1 MPSLRI
7 SSVAAAAGMLAILA
21 GGAALRLADLPN
33 RPMHCDE
40 AVHGVKFGHL
50 LEDGTYVYDPH
61 EYHGPGLNY
70 LTLPVARAAG
80 ARRVTEVTE
89 THLRL
94 VPAVF
99 GMLLI
104 GLPWLLRRELGTG
117 PALGAALL
125 TALSPA
131 MVFFSRYYIQE
142 MLLVAFSLLAVVA
155 MWRWSRFL
163 DAAGSMEPQQ
173 AGRARA
179 LRAVGWLVVLGAAIG
194 LMHATKETCVLA
206 LAAMAVAG
214 AVTLPGLWGNW
225 KRPTLSVLFVVA
237 VAAALSAAFFSSFGR
252 NPGGVADSYTTY
264 LHYLGRAAGEGSAG
278 PHVHS
283 WEYYLQNLFFWPAGR
298 GSYWSEGLIGALA
311 VAGAAAALVDQGL
324 DDRRRRFA
332 RFLAVYTLLLTAVYS
347 ALPYKT
353 PWCSLGFLSGMILL
367 AGIGAGAVLRSL
379 PGLAFKVPA
388 GVLLAALA
396 AHLGWQAYQASFVD
410 YEHPRNPYVYSHTTN
425 DVPLLVGQIREIAAH
440 HADGTAMH
448 VQAICPDHDYWPLPW
463 CLRDFPTVAWLDA
476 VPKSPPAPVIV
487 TQPEAEQDLLRYL
500 YVEQPPGHRNLY
512 VPLPPPEGRDEWMFR
527 PNVPLRVYVQLRL
540 WETYRTA
547 RER

>member
-214 AVTLPGLWGNW
+214 AVTLPGLWSNW
-225 KRPTLSVLFVVA
+225 KRPTVSVLFVVA
-237 VAAALSAAFFSSFGR
+237 VVGRTCTRGNIICRTCSSG
-252 NPGGVADSYTTY
+252 
-264 LHYLGRAAGEGSAG
+264 
-278 PHVHS
+278 
-283 WEYYLQNLFFWPAGR
+283 
-298 GSYWSEGLIGALA
+298 
-311 VAGAAAALVDQGL
+311 
-324 DDRRRRFA
+324 
-332 RFLAVYTLLLTAVYS
+332 
-347 ALPYKT
+347 
-353 PWCSLGFLSGMILL
+353 
-367 AGIGAGAVLRSL
+367 
-379 PGLAFKVPA
+379 
-388 GVLLAALA
+388 
-396 AHLGWQAYQASFVD
+396 
-410 YEHPRNPYVYSHTTN
+410 
-425 DVPLLVGQIREIAAH
+425 
-440 HADGTAMH
+440 
-448 VQAICPDHDYWPLPW
+448 
-463 CLRDFPTVAWLDA
+463 
-476 VPKSPPAPVIV
+476 PPA
-487 TQPEAEQDLLRYL
+487 EAAI
-500 YVEQPPGHRNLY
+500 
-512 VPLPPPEGRDEWMFR
+512 GRK
-527 PNVPLRVYVQLRL
+527 
-540 WETYRTA
+540 A
-547 RER
+547 

>member
-1 MPSLRI
+1 M
-7 SSVAAAAGMLAILA
+7 
-21 GGAALRLADLPN
+21 
-33 RPMHCDE
+33 
-40 AVHGVKFGHL
+40 
-50 LEDGTYVYDPH
+50 
-61 EYHGPGLNY
+61 
-70 LTLPVARAAG
+70 
-80 ARRVTEVTE
+80 
-89 THLRL
+89 
-94 VPAVF
+94 
-99 GMLLI
+99 
-104 GLPWLLRRELGTG
+104 
-117 PALGAALL
+117 
-125 TALSPA
+125 
-131 MVFFSRYYIQE
+131 
-142 MLLVAFSLLAVVA
+142 
-155 MWRWSRFL
+155 
-163 DAAGSMEPQQ
+163 
-173 AGRARA
+173 
-179 LRAVGWLVVLGAAIG
+179 
-194 LMHATKETCVLA
+194 
-206 LAAMAVAG
+206 
-214 AVTLPGLWGNW
+214 
-225 KRPTLSVLFVVA
+225 
-237 VAAALSAAFFSSFGR
+237 
-252 NPGGVADSYTTY
+252 
-264 LHYLGRAAGEGSAG
+264 
-278 PHVHS
+278 
-283 WEYYLQNLFFWPAGR
+283 
-298 GSYWSEGLIGALA
+298 IGALA